1 MKNQLE
7 FYNTPSGY
15 VMFDDG
21 NQISR
26 LSESS
31 RDVIDDILEIIRECY
46 SDAYRALD
54 KCYSK
59 ASKNPRFKNYKMVH
73 RFLRCNCGEFDTQK
87 IDFIDGNINLE
98 QVHCPLRGTKDCE
111 YENIICNP
119 KRTSVLS
126 VRQMQ
131 IAAALAEGLTPQ
143 EISDKLFISIHTV
156 HNTLQ
161 AIKIKLELKNTS
173 QIITWYNNL
182 NL

>member
-15 VMFDDG
+15 VMYDDG
-21 NQISR
+21 HQISR
-26 LSESS
+26 LSESCH
-31 RDVIDDILEIIRECY
+31 DVIDDILDTIRECY

-54 KCYSK
+54 KCYTRS
-59 ASKNPRFKNYKMVH
+59 SKNPRFKSYKIVH
-73 RFLRCNCGEFDTQK
+73 RFIRCNCGEFDTQK

-98 QVHCPLRGTKDCE
+98 QVHCPLRGSGDCE

-119 KRTSVLS
+119 KRTSVFS
-126 VRQMQ
+126 ARQLQM
-131 IAAALAEGLTPQ
+131 AAALAEGLSPQ

-173 QIITWYNNL
+173 QIITWYNSL

>member
-15 VMFDDG
+15 VMYDDG
-21 NQISR
+21 NHVSR

-31 RDVIDDILEIIRECY
+31 RDVIDEIHDTIRECY
-46 SDAYRALD
+46 SDAYHALD
-54 KCYSK
+54 RCYSRS
-59 ASKNPRFKNYKMVH
+59 SKNPRFKSYKMVY
-73 RFLRCNCGEFDTQK
+73 RFIRCNCGEFDTQK
-87 IDFIDGNINLE
+87 FDFIDGNINIE
-98 QVHCPLRGTKDCE
+98 QVHCPLRGSGDCE

-119 KRTSVLS
+119 KRTSILS
-126 VRQMQ
+126 ARQLQM
-131 IAAALAEGLTPQ
+131 AAALAEGLTPQ
-143 EISDKLFISIHTV
+143 EISDKLFISVHTV
-156 HNTLQ
+156 HNTIQ

>member
-15 VMFDDG
+15 VMYDDG
-21 NQISR
+21 QKTSL

-31 RDVIDDILEIIRECY
+31 RDVVDDILDTIRECY
-46 SDAYRALD
+46 SDAYRA
-54 KCYSK
+54 
-59 ASKNPRFKNYKMVH
+59 
-73 RFLRCNCGEFDTQK
+73 LRCNCGEFDTQK
-87 IDFIDGNINLE
+87 IDFINGNINLE

-119 KRTSVLS
+119 KRTSVLG

-143 EISDKLFISIHTV
+143 EISDKLYISIHTV

-161 AIKIKLELKNTS
+161 AIKVKLELKNTS
-173 QIITWYNNL
+173 QIITWYNSL

>member
-1 MKNQLE
+1 MKTQIE
-7 FYNTPSGY
+7 FYNTPSGF

-21 NQISR
+21 SNVFK

-31 RDVIDDILEIIRECY
+31 RDVIDGILELIKECY
-46 SDAYRALD
+46 ADAYRALD

-59 ASKNPRFKNYKMVH
+59 SDKNPWFKNYRMVH

-87 IDFIDGNINLE
+87 ADYDNGNLNLE
-98 QVHCPLRGTKDCE
+98 QVHCPLRGSGDCG

-126 VRQMQ
+126 SRQLQ
-131 IAAALAEGLTPQ
+131 IAAALAEGLNFQ
-143 EISDKLFISIHTV
+143 EISDKLYISVHTV
-156 HNTLQ
+156 HNIIQ
-161 AIKIKLELKNTS
+161 AIKVKLKLKNTN
-173 QIITWYNNL
+173 QIIYWYNNL

>member
-15 VMFDDG
+15 VMYDDG
-21 NQISR
+21 QKTSL

-31 RDVIDDILEIIRECY
+31 RDVVDDILDTIRECY

-98 QVHCPLRGTKDCE
+98 QVQSETNFSSWCKTNADSCSTG
-111 YENIICNP
+111 
-119 KRTSVLS
+119 
-126 VRQMQ
+126 
-131 IAAALAEGLTPQ
+131 
-143 EISDKLFISIHTV
+143 
-156 HNTLQ
+156 
-161 AIKIKLELKNTS
+161 
-173 QIITWYNNL
+173 
-182 NL
+182 